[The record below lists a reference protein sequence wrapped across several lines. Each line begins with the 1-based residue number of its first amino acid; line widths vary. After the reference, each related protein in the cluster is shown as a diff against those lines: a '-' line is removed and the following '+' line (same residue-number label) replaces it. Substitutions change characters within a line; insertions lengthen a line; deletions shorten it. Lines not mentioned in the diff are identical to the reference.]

1 MRSGRLT
8 VAVII
13 ATAPLAACGS
23 SKKPTAHTS
32 TNGHSTKIDAP
43 FIARINAVCAAATKG
58 APPFPYAN
66 FDPLRPDVKLLPKVG
81 AFFAKRQA
89 VSDAIPGQLAR
100 LGQPATGAANWN
112 HMVALARRDR
122 AIADRQIK
130 AAEASNVTE
139 FVATVKAVGGISMQ
153 LRQLADAAGIPA
165 SSPCRM
171 VF

>member
-1 MRSGRLT
+1 
-8 VAVII
+8 
-13 ATAPLAACGS
+13 
-23 SKKPTAHTS
+23 
-32 TNGHSTKIDAP
+32 
-43 FIARINAVCAAATKG
+43 
-58 APPFPYAN
+58 
-66 FDPLRPDVKLLPKVG
+66 
-81 AFFAKRQA
+81 
-89 VSDAIPGQLAR
+89 
-100 LGQPATGAANWN
+100 
-112 HMVALARRDR
+112 MVALARRDR